1 MGCLP
6 FHVVAAVAVMAEI
19 LRGHRRDGERWGGGS
34 ILDPENGKEYR
45 TAVWLQGPDHL
56 RVRGYWGPFYR
67 TQTWRRSRADDESAA
82 GAGRR
87 ATESRP

>member
-19 LRGHRRDGERWGGGS
+19 LRG
-34 ILDPENGKEYR
+34 
-45 TAVWLQGPDHL
+45 HL